1 MTAQILC
8 VEDDPDITQA
18 IGQVLGGA
26 GLEVSTA
33 ADGRE
38 GLRRFHNGRPD
49 AILLDVGL
57 PMLDGWELLARIRA
71 ASDVPVLMLTAHSK
85 LSDKVRGLHEGA
97 DDYLAKPFRNAEL
110 LARVRAL
117 LRRRRSG
124 RPDREVFDDGCL
136 ELAFV
141 SKEVRVDDR
150 PVELTPGETR
160 LLAALVRH
168 AGQAMTTDE
177 LREQAWADPRSTER
191 PASGAAQLA
200 SAVEQLSRKLGEAC
214 AAGSPIEAIPG
225 SGYRYVGPAR

>member
-8 VEDDPDITQA
+8 IEDDPDITLA
-18 IGQVLGGA
+18 IGLVLGGA

-38 GLRRFHNGRPD
+38 GLRKFHNGRPD

-57 PMLDGWELLARIRA
+57 PALDGWELLARIRA
-71 ASDVPVLMLTAHSK
+71 ASDVPVLMLTAQSK

-124 RPDREVFDDGCL
+124 LPDREIFDDGCL
-136 ELAFV
+136 ELSFV

-168 AGQAMTTDE
+168 AGQSMTTDE
-177 LREQAWADPRSTER
+177 LREEAWGDPRSTER

-200 SAVEQLSRKLGEAC
+200 SAVEQLSRKLGAAC

-225 SGYRYVGPAR
+225 SGYRYVGPA

>member
-1 MTAQILC
+1 MSAQILC
-8 VEDDPDITQA
+8 VEDDPDIAQA
-18 IGQVLGGA
+18 IELVLGGA

-38 GLRRFHNGRPD
+38 GLRKFHNGRPD
-49 AILLDVGL
+49 AILLDIGL
-57 PMLDGWELLARIRA
+57 PALDGWEVLTRIRD
-71 ASDVPVLMLTAHSK
+71 ASDVPVLMLTAHGQ
-85 LSDKVRGLHEGA
+85 LSDKVRGLHAGA

-124 RPDREVFDDGCL
+124 RPDREIFDDGCV

-141 SKEVRVDDR
+141 SKEVRVDDS

-160 LLAALVRH
+160 LLAALVRQ
-168 AGQAMTTDE
+168 AGQTLTTGE
-177 LREQAWADPRSTER
+177 LREDAWGDPRSTER
-191 PASGAAQLA
+191 PATGTAQLA
-200 SAVEQLSRKLGEAC
+200 STVEQLSRKLGAAC

-225 SGYRYVGPAR
+225 SGYRYVGPA

>member
-1 MTAQILC
+1 MNAHILC
-8 VEDDPDITQA
+8 VEDDPDIAQA
-18 IGQVLGGA
+18 VGLVLGGA

-38 GLRRFHNGRPD
+38 GLRKFHNGRPD

-57 PMLDGWELLARIRA
+57 PALDGWELLTRIRD
-71 ASDVPVLMLTAHSK
+71 ASDVPVLILTAHGQ
-85 LSDKVRGLHEGA
+85 LSEKVRGLHAGA

-110 LARVRAL
+110 IARVRAL

-124 RPDREVFDDGCL
+124 RPDREIFDDGCL

-168 AGQAMTTDE
+168 AGQTLTTDE
-177 LREQAWADPRSTER
+177 LREQAWGDPRSTER
-191 PASGAAQLA
+191 PATGTAQLA
-200 SAVEQLSRKLGEAC
+200 STVEQLSRKLGAAC

-225 SGYRYVGPAR
+225 SGYRYVGPA